1 MSFTI
6 FFFIYISTAVVSL
19 LVSYLAWSRRKE
31 FAAIE
36 LSRIM
41 LSTGF
46 YSFFIAFEVASTTLA
61 DKVLWSKIAYLGAVT
76 VPVFYFIF
84 IMLYTGHKN
93 VTSRKNTLL
102 LFLLPF
108 ITLILTLTNEY
119 HHLIWTGFSTISSET
134 NLMRYYHGVWFFLG
148 YMAYDYILL
157 FFATI
162 SLFNFILR
170 HKTVFRKLGLSL
182 LIAGL
187 CPWIA
192 GIVYV
197 TNGNPI
203 PGFDLAPVAT
213 GICGI
218 FLIFVILNTIFLDL
232 APISR
237 EVLMETIQDGL
248 VALDVKNRIQD
259 INKVAYSY
267 LGLSPDKDILGMSIE
282 SCGISSNRI
291 LNAIVT
297 SNSMD
302 QSEVSDENGLKTF
315 RIIKKEIKKNKGSNL
330 IIIRDIS
337 EQIAI
342 HNEILAG
349 EERYRNM
356 YHIFRLMS
364 DNMSD
369 MLWAKDLDK
378 KFIFVNKAVC
388 DDLLKAKDTDEPIG
402 KTDLFFKD
410 REQEN
415 HPENPEWH
423 NIGVTGQYTD
433 DKVLLSGKLEHFD
446 GFGMVHGRPFYMDV
460 QKAPI
465 FDENGKMIGIVGSA
479 RDVTKQKM
487 IERDIY
493 ERDILLDAISKAT
506 ALLIQGE
513 DFKESIHG
521 SFDIIGKA
529 TGLNRIYIYKSCLN
543 SNSNQYLSLEY
554 IWMDD
559 FARKLNINKHF
570 SDDYFEKY
578 VPDWLNRL
586 SAGNVLLGKTQDFIQ
601 SEKELLESQKVKS
614 ILLAPVF
621 IDKFF
626 WGYIGFEDCMSEREW
641 TSIEEHLLTTVAG
654 TIVTAYVRKKDQDEL
669 LVAKERAEE
678 SDRLKTAFLAN
689 LSHEIRTPMNSV
701 LGFVSLLQEPGL
713 TGVEKEDYVR
723 VIKESGD
730 RLLNTIRDIIDIAK
744 IESQQMT
751 LDYSFL
757 DVNEMAITLHQIFN
771 AEAEAKGL
779 KFSEPLL
786 VPQEHALI
794 KTDKNK
800 IYSIMTNLIKNAIK
814 YTKCGYVEIGQIF
827 NSGNILFYVKDTGI
841 GIAEDKRSSVFERF
855 VQVDYSNTRSYEGV
869 GLGLSI
875 SKAYVEMLGGKIWF
889 ESEVNKGSSFYVQ
902 LPVLD

>member
-1 MSFTI
+1 M
-6 FFFIYISTAVVSL
+6 STAVVSFI
-19 LVSYLAWSRRKE
+19 VSYLAWSRKKE
-31 FAAIE
+31 FAAIQ

-46 YSFFIAFEVASTTLA
+46 YTFFIAFEVASTTLA
-61 DKVLWSKIAYLGAVT
+61 EKVLWSKIAYLGAVT

-93 VTSRKNTLL
+93 VTSRKNILL
-102 LFLLPF
+102 LFILPF

-119 HHLIWTGFSTISSET
+119 HHLIWSGFSPISSET
-134 NLMRYYHGVWFFLG
+134 NLMKYRHGEWFYLG
-148 YMAYDYILL
+148 YIAYDYILL
-157 FFATI
+157 IFATI

-170 HKTVFRKLGLSL
+170 HKYVFRKLGLSL
-182 LIAGL
+182 LIAGV

-192 GIVYV
+192 GLVYV

-213 GICGI
+213 GISGI
-218 FLIFVILNTIFLDL
+218 FLIYAILKTSFLDL
-232 APISR
+232 APIDR
-237 EVLMETIQDGL
+237 ELLLETIQDGL
-248 VALDVKNRIQD
+248 VALDAKNRIQD
-259 INKVAYSY
+259 INKVAYTY
-267 LGLSPDKDILGMSIE
+267 LGLSPDTDILGTSID
-282 SCGISSNRI
+282 SCGISSSSI
-291 LNAIVT
+291 LHAMVSSSTTNQT
-297 SNSMD
+297 
-302 QSEVSDENGLKTF
+302 EVLVEVGLKTF
-315 RIIKKEIKKNKGSNL
+315 CITKKEIKKNKGSNL
-330 IIIRDIS
+330 VVIRDIS
-337 EQIAI
+337 EQVAV
-342 HNEILAG
+342 HHEILAG
-349 EERYRNM
+349 EERYRSM

-378 KFIFVNKAVC
+378 NFIFVNKAVC
-388 DDLLKAKDTDEPIG
+388 DDLLIAKDTDEPIG
-402 KTDLFFKD
+402 KTDLFFKE
-410 REQEN
+410 REQAK

-423 NIGVTGQYTD
+423 NLGVTSHFTD
-433 DKVLLSGKLEHFD
+433 DKVLLSGQSERFD
-446 GFGMVHGRPFYMDV
+446 EFGTMHGNPFYLDV

-465 FDENGKMIGIVGSA
+465 LDENGKMIGIVGSA

-493 ERDILLDAISKAT
+493 DRDILLDAISKAT

-543 SNSNQYLSLEY
+543 ANDNPYLSLEY
-554 IWMDD
+554 LWVDD
-559 FARKLNINKHF
+559 FARKLNINKRF
-570 SDDYFEKY
+570 SDDYFEKII
-578 VPDWLNRL
+578 PDWLNRL
-586 SAGNVLLGKTQDFIQ
+586 SAGNVLFGKTQDFIQ
-601 SEKELLESQKVKS
+601 SEKDFLESQKVKS

-621 IDKFF
+621 IDNKF
-626 WGYIGFEDCMSEREW
+626 WGYIGFEDCVSERDW
-641 TSIEEHLLTTVAG
+641 TSVEEHLLTTVAG

-689 LSHEIRTPMNSV
+689 LSHEIRTPMNSI

-713 TGVEKEDYVR
+713 SRVEKEEYLHV
-723 VIKESGD
+723 VKEGGE

-744 IESQQMT
+744 IESRQMT
-751 LDYSFL
+751 LDFTDL
-757 DVNEMAITLHQIFN
+757 DVNEMAITLHLIFN
-771 AEAEAKGL
+771 VEAEAKGL
-779 KFSEPLL
+779 KFCEPLL
-786 VPQEHALI
+786 VLQEFARI

-800 IYSIMTNLIKNAIK
+800 LYSIMTNLIKNAIK
-814 YTKCGYVEIGQIF
+814 YTKFGSIEIGQIHH
-827 NSGNILFYVKDTGI
+827 SGTLLFFVKDTGI
-841 GIAEDKRSSVFERF
+841 GISEEKRSSVFERF

-889 ESEVNKGSSFYVQ
+889 ESEVNKGSAFYFQ
-902 LPVLD
+902 IPVSE